1 MMEAGPAG
9 SGTRLGSGA
18 PRQPAP
24 IAKTLPTRRAAA
36 VFAAKVAVLRLR
48 RGLRDFGC
56 RPPRLKQ
63 GRCSDEAAVA
73 GESRTPLWSDPTPA
87 ERRHQLG
94 KVQNLRRAARAF
106 DGLVI
111 PAGATFSFWRQLGRA
126 SRARGFADGRMLQG
140 GCMVPAVGGGLCQL
154 SNALHDVALQAGC
167 TVVERHAHSRRVGP
181 ASAGRDATVAWNYVD
196 LRFRPARTVQLRVL
210 LNRDELVVRLHG
222 PTSHAAEPVI
232 AIGTPPALGVASSCA
247 NCAQTD
253 CFRHESAPLVSGR
266 RAFLLDE
273 MWPEFVDHLK
283 TAITQDVWIG
293 CPRPGRL
300 PDALWQGAPELAGAR
315 WPALRRSFDA
325 RRAAPGA
332 PTRRAALAGAAAIAR
347 CLADQL
353 PTDATDLVV
362 AQCFLPHLWRAG
374 HLGGRR
380 FSVLMTR
387 PPLEIIQ
394 ARLNAAHAAHPDR
407 ATLADYRTDPA
418 LVRWEAEA
426 LAAAEQLIAPHAE
439 IASLFPSRAVHL
451 DWHRP
456 AQVSAARNGGAH
468 PRRIAFPGPTLARK
482 GAFEVRDVARLLD
495 LEVMP
500 LGAELEGP
508 DFWAGVRVI
517 RPDPSPA
524 SSAWLAG
531 VDAVV
536 QPALME
542 EQPRRLLAALATG
555 IPVLATR
562 ACGLDGAGVTV
573 IEPLDTADL
582 ADKLRRVLGI

>member
-1 MMEAGPAG
+1 MRDRLAPPA
-9 SGTRLGSGA
+9 T
-18 PRQPAP
+18 
-24 IAKTLPTRRAAA
+24 TLPSRRAAA
-36 VFAAKVAVLRLR
+36 VFAAKVAMLRLR
-48 RGLRDFGC
+48 RGLRDFG
-56 RPPRLKQ
+56 RGPPRLKK
-63 GRCSDEAAVA
+63 GRCGNEAAVA

-154 SNALHDVALQAGC
+154 SNALYDVALQAGC

-222 PTSHAAEPVI
+222 PASHAAEP
-232 AIGTPPALGVASSCA
+232 ATALGAPPTLTAARSCA
-247 NCAQTD
+247 SCAQTD
-253 CFRHESAPLVSGR
+253 CFRHETAPVLSGR

-273 MWPEFVDHLK
+273 MWPEFIEHLK
-283 TAITQDVWIG
+283 TAAIPDVWIG

-300 PDALWQGAPELAGAR
+300 PDALRHGAPGLAGAR
-315 WPALRRSFDA
+315 WPALRRSLDV

-332 PTRRAALAGAAAIAR
+332 AARRAALAGAAAIAHR
-347 CLADQL
+347 LADQL
-353 PTDATDLVV
+353 PPDATDLVV
-362 AQCFLPHLWRAG
+362 AQSFLPHLWRAG

-387 PPLEIIQ
+387 PPLETIQ
-394 ARLNAAHAAHPDR
+394 ERLNAAFDGHPDR
-407 ATLADYRTDPA
+407 ATLADYRTDPS

-426 LAAAEQLIAPHAE
+426 LAAAEQLVTPHAE
-439 IASLFPSRAVHL
+439 IASLFPGRGL
-451 DWHRP
+451 RLEWHRP
-456 AQVSAARNGGAH
+456 AQTFAARPGGAR

-495 LEVMP
+495 LEVVP

-508 DFWAGVRVI
+508 DFWAGVKVI
-517 RPDPSPA
+517 RPDPSRA

-542 EQPRRLLAALATG
+542 EQPRRLLAALAAG

-562 ACGLDGAGVTV
+562 ACGLDEAGVTV
-573 IEPLDTADL
+573 LEPLHTADL
-582 ADKLRRVLGI
+582 AEKLRGVLGC